1 MQERLAKIVIKIA
14 NGFKDVDNIRDT
26 GGKENQ
32 SSSSCSLKPPRYDRR
47 DRKKPRNISK
57 EERDRDYGDTLS
69 DKDLKWVNLV
79 QYNSFKE
86 KNYFSFFLV

>member
-1 MQERLAKIVIKIA
+1 MEERLARIAIKIA

-47 DRKKPRNISK
+47 NRKKPKNISK
-57 EERDRDYGDTLS
+57 EERDRDYGDTLN
-69 DKDLKWVNLV
+69 DKDLK
-79 QYNSFKE
+79 
-86 KNYFSFFLV
+86 